1 MYFITTVLL
10 NFRIYTFFK
19 IFKLYRSVKSGSPP
33 THTSFIYISSR
44 KVRDKRQQQ
53 IRLILLCFG
62 GCVTKSNSVFISV
75 HFQFCS
81 HQTLV
86 SHSFHSFPFWDDTLL
101 LIGSFHSSFCLL
113 SNLNKHSTVPG
124 LSLTF
129 LNTHVHPSCA
139 LGVLGNAQICG
150 QNFFMGRKETL
161 RWIILFGITIGIS
174 ANVRNLRPL
183 SSGSWSLHV

>member
-10 NFRIYTFFK
+10 NFRIYTFLK

-113 SNLNKHSTVPG
+113 SNLNKHSTVRWVIPHLFKHTRTPQLCTG
-124 LSLTF
+124 CPRKCPNLWPKLF
-129 LNTHVHPSCA
+129 Y
-139 LGVLGNAQICG
+139 G
-150 QNFFMGRKETL
+150 QE
-161 RWIILFGITIGIS
+161 
-174 ANVRNLRPL
+174 RNIKVNHFVWNNYWHLC
-183 SSGSWSLHV
+183 